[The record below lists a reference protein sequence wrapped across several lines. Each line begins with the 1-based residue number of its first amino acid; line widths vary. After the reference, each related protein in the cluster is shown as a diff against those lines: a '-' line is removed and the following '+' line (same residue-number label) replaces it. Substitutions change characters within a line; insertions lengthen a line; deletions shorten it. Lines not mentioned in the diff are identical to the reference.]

1 MFFRFLDIIRFFHL
15 LQFYFFRARF
25 FYEKTAKTLCVTIR
39 NFAQRYFVYIYAKIT
54 RFLINERRTYPYI
67 QVVGAARLRR
77 GTFCAPDFTL
87 LHTDFRLFCSIRNFT
102 ETARKSRCSPLNRL
116 AKQRDIFCGPAFFAC
131 GFRISFGRLYVSL
144 YFRQRF
150 LRISFVYFHD
160 YARLIF
166 RDPTPRKRDIL
177 IFRVIRFAY

>member
-1 MFFRFLDIIRFFHL
+1 ML
-15 LQFYFFRARF
+15 LKFYFFRARF
-25 FYEKTAKTLCVTIR
+25 FTKKRQKTLCVTVR
-39 NFAQRYFVYIYAKIT
+39 NFAQFYFVYIYAKIT

-67 QVVGAARLRR
+67 QVVGASRLRR

-87 LHTDFRLFCSIRNFT
+87 LHTDFRQFYSIRNLA

-116 AKQRDIFCGPAFFAC
+116 AKQRDIFCGPAFFAY
-131 GFRISFGRLYVSL
+131 GFRISFRRLYVSL

-150 LRISFVYFHD
+150 LRIVFVYLHND
-160 YARLIF
+160 SRLIF

>member
-1 MFFRFLDIIRFFHL
+1 MKKR
-15 LQFYFFRARF
+15 Q
-25 FYEKTAKTLCVTIR
+25 KTLCVTIR
-39 NFAQRYFVYIYAKIT
+39 NFASFYFVYLYAKID

-67 QVVGAARLRR
+67 QVVGASRLRR
-77 GTFCAPDFTL
+77 GTFCAPDFTH
-87 LHTDFRLFCSIRNFT
+87 LHTDFRQFYSIRNFT
-102 ETARKSRCSPLNRL
+102 ETARKSRCSPLNRS
-116 AKQRDIFCGPAFFAC
+116 ANQRDIFCGPAFFAC
-131 GFRISFGRLYVSL
+131 GFRISFRRLYVSL

-160 YARLIF
+160 YARFIF

>member
-1 MFFRFLDIIRFFHL
+1 ML
-15 LQFYFFRARF
+15 LKFYFFRARF

-39 NFAQRYFVYIYAKIT
+39 NSAQFYFVYLYVKIT

-77 GTFCAPDFTL
+77 GTFRAPEFTH
-87 LHTDFRLFCSIRNFT
+87 LHTDFRLLYSIRNST

-116 AKQRDIFCGPAFFAC
+116 AKQRDVFCGPAFFAC

-150 LRISFVYFHD
+150 LRIVFVYLHNDSRF
-160 YARLIF
+160 IF

-177 IFRVIRFAY
+177 IFRVIRFA

>member
-1 MFFRFLDIIRFFHL
+1 ML
-15 LQFYFFRARF
+15 LKFSFFRARF

-39 NFAQRYFVYIYAKIT
+39 NFAQFYFVYIYAKIT

-77 GTFCAPDFTL
+77 GTFRAPDFTL
-87 LHTDFRLFCSIRNFT
+87 LHTDFRLLYSIRNFPQ
-102 ETARKSRCSPLNRL
+102 TARKSRCSPLNRL
-116 AKQRDIFCGPAFFAC
+116 ANQRDIFCGPAFFAY
-131 GFRISFGRLYVSL
+131 GFRISFRRLYVSL

-150 LRISFVYFHD
+150 LRISFVYLHN